1 MKKIL
6 VVGALLMCII
16 SFGQNSTSMIDGTWV
31 GKGYQFNSN
40 KTWSI
45 VLTIDNGEYSID
57 YASIPCKSE
66 LKLLEISA
74 NRVVFEEEIRKGI
87 CVRDGI
93 VELEI
98 IDSNSIIYKWSFSDG
113 KPGAIAELCKF

>member
-1 MKKIL
+1 M
-6 VVGALLMCII
+6 
-16 SFGQNSTSMIDGTWV
+16 S
-31 GKGYQFNSN
+31 GKFKLATNYQFNSN

-98 IDSNSIIYKWSFSDG
+98 IDSNSIIDSIYIKSIG
-113 KPGAIAELCKF
+113 IHCYITA